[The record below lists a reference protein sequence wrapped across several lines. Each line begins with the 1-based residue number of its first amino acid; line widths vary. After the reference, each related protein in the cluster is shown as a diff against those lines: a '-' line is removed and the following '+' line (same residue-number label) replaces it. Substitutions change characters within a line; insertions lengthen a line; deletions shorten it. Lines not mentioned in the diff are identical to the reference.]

1 LVGAA
6 EPPGCGDIRYRSR
19 EGGDIRYRSRD
30 GGDIRYRS
38 RDGGDIRNR
47 HELDGIR
54 D

>member
-6 EPPGCGDIRYRSR
+6 EPPGCGDIGNRSR
-19 EGGDIRYRSRD
+19 E